1 MFLDVPDP
9 SAIFSI
15 HNLAVRGADLGT
27 PLGQYFSPTVL
38 ARVLRKQ
45 AALRSDTPFVIII
58 IKQGILPIDTLQRL
72 FRDQGRPLLL
82 LMTLRLGADLLN
94 EEYGPLIKA
103 ALRTPTTLG
112 ILGGQAARAHYI
124 VGYQEDAL
132 LYLDP
137 HHLRPAALDPE
148 RLVETGELH
157 TRAVCELPLGHLDPT
172 LLFGFLCRGEAELEQ
187 LRAALTSVTLPMP
200 LFTSV

>member
-1 MFLDVPDP
+1 MFLDVPEP

-27 PLGQYFSPTVL
+27 PLGQYFSPTIL

-45 AALRSDTPFVIII
+45 AALRHDIPFTIVI
-58 IKQGILPIDTLQRL
+58 IKQGILPMDALRELMGT
-72 FRDQGRPLLL
+72 QGRPLLL

-124 VGYQEDAL
+124 VGYQEGAL

-137 HHLRPAALDPE
+137 HHLRPAALDPG

-157 TRAVCELPLGHLDPT
+157 TRAVCELPLRQLDPT
-172 LLFGFLCRGEAELEQ
+172 LLFGFLCRGEADLEQ
-187 LRAALTSVTLPMP
+187 LRDTLTSVPLPMP

>member
-15 HNLAVRGADLGT
+15 HNVAVRGADLGT
-27 PLGQYFSPTVL
+27 PLGQYFSPSTL

-45 AALRSDTPFVIII
+45 ATLRPDLPFTIVI
-58 IKQGILPIDTLQRL
+58 IKQGILPVDSLKELLLSQKRS
-72 FRDQGRPLLL
+72 LLL
-82 LMTLRLGADLLN
+82 LMALRLGADFLN

-124 VGYQEDAL
+124 VGYQEGAL

-137 HHLRPAALDPE
+137 HHLRPAAVDPR

-157 TRAVCELPLGHLDPT
+157 TRAVCELPLGQLDPT
-172 LLFGFLCRGEAELEQ
+172 LLFGFLCSSEADLEQ
-187 LRAALTSVTLPMP
+187 LRETLVSVALPMP